1 MATAKPTPPAV
12 PKVRSGAKFVQAAGG
27 SAVRPAK
34 NRGEKRIGTA
44 TCASTRKHFNPGS
57 YG

>member
-1 MATAKPTPPAV
+1 MATAKPAPTTPPKA
-12 PKVRSGAKFVQAAGG
+12 RSGAKFVKAQGG
-27 SAVRPAK
+27 SAVRPTSAP
-34 NRGEKRIGTA
+34 GKRIGVA